1 MREHYRATFYTLESG
16 TWKRCSKDAFVAKMD
31 AEA

>member
-1 MREHYRATFYTLESG
+1 MREHFRVTFHTMESG
-16 TWKRCSKDAFVAKMD
+16 RWKRCSKDAFVAKMN